1 MPGGISRSFPDNHRV
16 ELLVRS
22 RPPRIFFPLQLTTK
36 RVDAKGPRTSAVLQ
50 PLRDPGVC
58 LCALPGKAR
67 EQRRGS
73 DTDLVQTL

>member
-1 MPGGISRSFPDNHRV
+1 MPGGISRSFPDNRQGHRV

-36 RVDAKGPRTSAVLQ
+36 RVDANRPRLSALLQ

-58 LCALPGKAR
+58 LCALPGKA
-67 EQRRGS
+67 
-73 DTDLVQTL
+73 